1 MKRYVAQWRK
11 PLRKLRKPR
20 FVYDSGE
27 ERKLIRRALQ
37 GDTDAIIKVFKITG
51 DLPQNYK

>member
-20 FVYDSGE
+20 FVFDTGE
-27 ERKLIRRALQ
+27 ELKLIRRALQ

-51 DLPQNYK
+51 DLPTDFK